1 MQQRGGFAAKQQQQR
16 ADRARFRFLA
26 ECSVRVCARVCV
38 HPPLHHHHPLTP
50 LPPPHTP
57 SAPVHAPHGKES
69 GARGRHGHLRE
80 PTRTALPS
88 PSPISVLLLLLL
100 LLPLRAP
107 LEHCSSS
114 TTPASGRP
122 PRAPADGMRRL
133 APVHLSALLAAGL
146 SFACYAPSLDSARE
160 RAHRS
165 AVVIEGEVSARPESS
180 SVRVRVLDVWPRKSG
195 GLEREQLVTVGGLG
209 SDAEPCAAAAA
220 ALVQNRSYVF
230 FMEPTEEP
238 LVFRAS
244 FAPLESAEKSVKK
257 DVESVLCEDCD
268 SAPKVKTMRSQWVWE
283 GDRVTLKCEAQ
294 GNPSP
299 SFRWFKD
306 GSELRKS
313 KDVKIKTNKKNSKIQ
328 ISRVRLEDSGNY
340 TCVAENSLGK
350 ENSTSYI
357 NVQSITTTLSPGSSH
372 ARKCN
377 ETEKAYCVN
386 GGDCYFIHGI
396 NQLSCKCPNDY
407 TGDRCQTS
415 VMASFYKA
423 EELYQKRVLTITGI
437 CVALLVVG
445 IVCVVAYCKT
455 KKQRKKMQ
463 NHLHQ
468 NMCVEHPNRMLANGP
483 NHPGPGPG
491 PEEIP
496 MVDYISKNVPA
507 TERVIRH
514 GTETSGNFSGSRMSS
529 RSHHSST
536 ASHASS
542 HRHEERT
549 WSMERS
555 DSMNSDCHSGA
566 LSSSVGTSKC
576 SSPACMARRA
586 AHCGYS
592 EPSRR
597 PLQYGDSYDSLRD
610 SPHSDRYVSA
620 LTTPARLSPVD
631 FHCSLPPQVPT
642 FQITTPN
649 ASHALSLP
657 PAAAM
662 GSYSPDDD
670 QPLLQRYR
678 RPRRPYCGAE
688 STGSL
693 PSSPYRFVDDEDY
706 ETTQEYMSSRERPK
720 KSSSG
725 RRWRR
730 RSRLNGHV
738 SQRSKGPRDYSSQ
751 SCLSDSEWEGEEDE
765 EEVGDLGHGES
776 TPFLSMQN
784 MTATE
789 PATIYRPNDTRT
801 YSNTARGGSRANTQ
815 ASKLSQSRSKPDNAP
830 L

>member
-1 MQQRGGFAAKQQQQR
+1 
-16 ADRARFRFLA
+16 
-26 ECSVRVCARVCV
+26 
-38 HPPLHHHHPLTP
+38 
-50 LPPPHTP
+50 
-57 SAPVHAPHGKES
+57 
-69 GARGRHGHLRE
+69 
-80 PTRTALPS
+80 
-88 PSPISVLLLLLL
+88 
-100 LLPLRAP
+100 
-107 LEHCSSS
+107 
-114 TTPASGRP
+114 
-122 PRAPADGMRRL
+122 MRRL
-133 APVHLSALLAAGL
+133 DPVHFSMLVIGV
-146 SFACYAPSLDSARE
+146 SFACYAPSLDSLQDQAY
-160 RAHRS
+160 RS
-165 AVVIEGEVSARPESS
+165 AVVIEGEVSSLPENV
-180 SVRVRVLDVWPRKSG
+180 SVEPYSVNVKVLDVWPVNSG
-195 GLEREQLVTVGGLG
+195 GLEREQLVTVGEFG
-209 SDAEPCAAAAA
+209 SEAPCVA
-220 ALVQNRSYVF
+220 VEKHHRYIF
-230 FMEPTEEP
+230 FMDPTEEP
-238 LVFRAS
+238 LVFKAS
-244 FAPLESAEKSVKK
+244 FAPLDSTEKTLKK
-257 DVESVLCEDCD
+257 DVESVLCEDCA
-268 SAPKVKTMRSQWVWE
+268 SAPKVKPMDSQWLLE
-283 GDRVTLKCEAQ
+283 GKKLTLKCEAL

-299 SFRWFKD
+299 SFNWYKD
-306 GSELRKS
+306 GSQLRKR
-313 KDVKIKTNKKNSKIQ
+313 KDVKIKSNKKNSKLH

-340 TCVAENSLGK
+340 TCVAENSLGR
-350 ENSTSYI
+350 ENATSYVS
-357 NVQSITTTLSPGSSH
+357 VQSITTTLSPGSSH

-377 ETEKAYCVN
+377 ETEKTYCVN

-407 TGDRCQTS
+407 TGERCQTS
-415 VMASFYKA
+415 VMAGFYKA

-455 KKQRKKMQ
+455 KKQRKKMH

-468 NMCVEHPNRMLANGP
+468 NMCAEHPNRMLANGP
-483 NHPGPGPG
+483 NHPGPG

-507 TERVIRH
+507 TERVVRH

-529 RSHHSST
+529 RSHHTST

-549 WSMERS
+549 WSMERT
-555 DSMNSDCHSGA
+555 DSIHSDCQSGA

-576 SSPACMARRA
+576 SSPACMEARARRA
-586 AHCGYS
+586 AYCGY
-592 EPSRR
+592 PDTTQC

-631 FHCSLPPQVPT
+631 FHSSLPPQVPT

-657 PAAAM
+657 PAASAIAM
-662 GSYSPDDD
+662 AAYSPDDD
-670 QPLLQRYR
+670 QPLLHRYR
-678 RPRRPYCGAE
+678 RSRRPYYAAE

-706 ETTQEYMSSRERPK
+706 ETTQEYMSSREQPK

-738 SQRSKGPRDYSSQ
+738 SQRAPDPRNYSSQ
-751 SCLSDSEWEGEEDE
+751 SCLSDSEWEDD
-765 EEVGDLGHGES
+765 EVGDLAHGES

-784 MTATE
+784 MNATE

-801 YSNTARGGSRANTQ
+801 FSNTGRSGSRGNVQAN
-815 ASKLSQSRSKPDNAP
+815 KLSQSRSRPDNAP

>member
-1 MQQRGGFAAKQQQQR
+1 M
-16 ADRARFRFLA
+16 D
-26 ECSVRVCARVCV
+26 
-38 HPPLHHHHPLTP
+38 
-50 LPPPHTP
+50 
-57 SAPVHAPHGKES
+57 
-69 GARGRHGHLRE
+69 
-80 PTRTALPS
+80 
-88 PSPISVLLLLLL
+88 
-100 LLPLRAP
+100 
-107 LEHCSSS
+107 
-114 TTPASGRP
+114 
-122 PRAPADGMRRL
+122 
-133 APVHLSALLAAGL
+133 
-146 SFACYAPSLDSARE
+146 
-160 RAHRS
+160 
-165 AVVIEGEVSARPESS
+165 
-180 SVRVRVLDVWPRKSG
+180 
-195 GLEREQLVTVGGLG
+195 
-209 SDAEPCAAAAA
+209 
-220 ALVQNRSYVF
+220 
-230 FMEPTEEP
+230 
-238 LVFRAS
+238 
-244 FAPLESAEKSVKK
+244 
-257 DVESVLCEDCD
+257 
-268 SAPKVKTMRSQWVWE
+268 SQWLLE
-283 GDRVTLKCEAQ
+283 GKKLTLKCEAV

-299 SFRWFKD
+299 SFNWYKD
-306 GSELRKS
+306 GSQLRKR
-313 KDVKIKTNKKNSKIQ
+313 KDVKIKSNN
-328 ISRVRLEDSGNY
+328 
-340 TCVAENSLGK
+340 
-350 ENSTSYI
+350 
-357 NVQSITTTLSPGSSH
+357 H

-377 ETEKAYCVN
+377 ETEKTHCVN

-415 VMASFYKA
+415 VMAGFYKHLGIEIMEA

-455 KKQRKKMQ
+455 KKQRKKMH

-468 NMCVEHPNRMLANGP
+468 NMCAEHPNRMLANGP
-483 NHPGPGPG
+483 NHPGPG

-507 TERVIRH
+507 TERVVRH

-529 RSHHSST
+529 RSHHTST

-549 WSMERS
+549 WSMERT
-555 DSMNSDCHSGA
+555 DSIHSDCQSGA

-576 SSPACMARRA
+576 SSPACMEARARRA
-586 AHCGYS
+586 AYCGY
-592 EPSRR
+592 PDATQC

-631 FHCSLPPQVPT
+631 FHSSLPPQVPT

-657 PAAAM
+657 PAAAAAATVAM
-662 GSYSPDDD
+662 DDD
-670 QPLLQRYR
+670 QPLLHRYR
-678 RPRRPYCGAE
+678 RSRRPYYAAD

-706 ETTQEYMSSRERPK
+706 ETTQEYMSSREQQK
-720 KSSSG
+720 KGSG
-725 RRWRR
+725 RHWRR

-738 SQRSKGPRDYSSQ
+738 SQRAPDPRNYSSQ
-751 SCLSDSEWEGEEDE
+751 SCLSDSEWEDD
-765 EEVGDLGHGES
+765 EVGDLGHGES

-784 MTATE
+784 MNATE

-801 YSNTARGGSRANTQ
+801 FSNTGRSGSRGTVQAN
-815 ASKLSQSRSKPDNAP
+815 KLSQSRSRPDNAP

>member
-1 MQQRGGFAAKQQQQR
+1 
-16 ADRARFRFLA
+16 
-26 ECSVRVCARVCV
+26 
-38 HPPLHHHHPLTP
+38 
-50 LPPPHTP
+50 
-57 SAPVHAPHGKES
+57 
-69 GARGRHGHLRE
+69 
-80 PTRTALPS
+80 
-88 PSPISVLLLLLL
+88 
-100 LLPLRAP
+100 
-107 LEHCSSS
+107 
-114 TTPASGRP
+114 
-122 PRAPADGMRRL
+122 MRRL
-133 APVHLSALLAAGL
+133 APVHLSALLAGL
-146 SFACYAPSLDSARE
+146 SFACYAPTLDSARE

-165 AVVIEGEVSARPESS
+165 AVVIEGEVRARPEPY

-209 SDAEPCAAAAA
+209 SDAQPCAAAA
-220 ALVQNRSYVF
+220 LEQDRSYVF
-230 FMEPTEEP
+230 FMDPTEEP

-244 FAPLESAEKSVKK
+244 FAPLETAEKSVKK
-257 DVESVLCEDCD
+257 DVESVLCEDCV

-415 VMASFYKA
+415 VMASFYKHLGIEIMEA

-631 FHCSLPPQVPT
+631 FHSSLPPQVPT

-720 KSSSG
+720 KGSSG

-738 SQRSKGPRDYSSQ
+738 SQRAKGPRDYSSQ

-801 YSNTARGGSRANTQ
+801 YSNTARGGPRANTQ
-815 ASKLSQSRSKPDNAP
+815 ASKLSQSRSKSDNAP